1 MDCFKAGAASV
12 TNSLRARLMLHLSKE
27 EAETFV
33 DELIAKSVGS
43 YYTRL

>member
-1 MDCFKAGAASV
+1 MPCYGGGLAAV
-12 TNSLRARLMLHLSKE
+12 VAALRARFVLDKSKE
-27 EAETFV
+27 EAAAFV